1 MLAQVETMQL
11 EAIGR
16 SVLEDFLNLPVT
28 AVTAVTAVTDDD
40 AVPAASGALVSIS
53 GAWQGVVEVRV
64 TGTMGRRIAALMFRC
79 ATQEVDDDKLRDALD
94 EVANIIGG
102 NVKALLPSPSQ
113 LSIPSFLGAD
123 ATPPQVDV
131 AVSLHDDAGG
141 WLWIGVAALALD

>member
-1 MLAQVETMQL
+1 MQGLAQVELMQL

-16 SVLEDFLNLPVT
+16 SVLEDFLSLPVT
-28 AVTAVTAVTDDD
+28 MATYGQSC
-40 AVPAASGALVSIS
+40 PPGSGALVSIS

-64 TGTMGRRIAALMFRC
+64 AAALGQRIAARMFRC
-79 ATQEVDDDKLRDALD
+79 RSEDVDDEKLRDALD

-113 LSIPSFLGAD
+113 LSMPSFLDTGTA
-123 ATPPQVDV
+123 APQVDV

-141 WLWIGVAALALD
+141 ELWIGVAALAPD